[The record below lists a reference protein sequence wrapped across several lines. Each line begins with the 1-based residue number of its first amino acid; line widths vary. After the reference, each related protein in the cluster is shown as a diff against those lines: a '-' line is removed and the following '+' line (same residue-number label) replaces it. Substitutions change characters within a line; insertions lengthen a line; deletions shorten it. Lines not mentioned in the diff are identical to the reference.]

1 MSPIFSTLTQKKA
14 ILKTALKEVDTII
27 IGAGSGLS
35 TAAELRYDD
44 ANFFTA
50 TFPGYREHYG
60 LRTINEAD
68 FYPFPTPEEQY
79 AYWARLISAIRYNYP
94 AGKPYLDLHNIIR
107 DKTYFI
113 LTTNTDGQFQ
123 KVGFPPEKI
132 CTPQGDLAF
141 FQCSKPCT
149 DELYPNNQMIQKLL
163 SSLDTHDFSVKPEHI
178 PRCPNCGN
186 PLIPNIRRD
195 NAFVEKQWTTKY
207 QNLIDLVN
215 AHKGKNLLLLELGVG
230 INTPGIIRYPFEHLT
245 LQRNNTFLV
254 RINLKTDNL
263 SLLANSDKATIIQ
276 ADIGPLLEELA
287 KE

>member
-79 AYWARLISAIRYNYP
+79 AYWTRLISTIQNYP
-94 AGKPYLDLHNIIR
+94 PGKPYLDLHRIIR
-107 DKTYFI
+107 DKNYFI

-123 KVGFPPEKI
+123 KAGFPPEKI

-163 SSLDTHDFSVKPEHI
+163 ASIGPHDFAIKPEHI

-195 NAFVEKQWTTKY
+195 NTFVEKPWIEQY
-207 QNLIDLVN
+207 QKLIELIN
-215 AHKGKNLLLLELGVG
+215 AHKGKNILLLELGVG

-263 SLLANSDKATIIQ
+263 SLLANSDKAAIIQ

-287 KE
+287 KEY

>member
-1 MSPIFSTLTQKKA
+1 MYSEKSLLSETATLKNA
-14 ILKTALKEVDTII
+14 IDQADAII

-35 TAAELRYDD
+35 AAAGLSYD
-44 ANFFTA
+44 NPTIFKIW
-50 TFPGYREHYG
+50 FPGYHEHYG
-60 LRTINEAD
+60 IRTINEAEL
-68 FYPFPTPEEQY
+68 YQFPTLEEHH
-79 AYWARLISAIRYNYP
+79 AYWTRHIASIRYNR
-94 AGKPYLDLHNIIR
+94 AIGKLYLDLYRII
-107 DKTYFI
+107 KNKPYFI

-123 KVGFPPEKI
+123 KAGFDLKKI

-141 FQCSKPCT
+141 FQCSKPCN

-163 SSLDTHDFSVKPEHI
+163 ASLGPHDFSVKPEHI

-195 NAFVEKQWTTKY
+195 NAFVEKPWMAKY
-207 QNLIDLVN
+207 QNLIDLIN
-215 AHKGKNLLLLELGVG
+215 AHQGKNILLLELGVG

-245 LQRNNTFLV
+245 LQRNNTYLI

-263 SLLANSDKATIIQ
+263 SLLANSNKAAIIQ

-287 KE
+287 KEY